1 MLSLNSFE
9 NPNFEMHVP
18 LSKICLKDGNNNMA
32 LNIFQKYIQQNK
44 CKF

>member
-18 LSKICLKDGNNNMA
+18 SNKIFLKDANKNMA
-32 LNIFQKYIQQNK
+32 LNIFQR
-44 CKF
+44 